1 MQRNPVDH
9 WLTDAQ
15 RERYQSLNE
24 LEGVIAKA
32 MEQLFVR
39 YGFPLQHLSDASL
52 ERLMEMRGKK
62 LNATLFAK
70 EMERIA
76 LMACNTL
83 QPALRADWS
92 TLRLTSTLRSIPD
105 QGNWL
110 YFKKAG
116 RLFTFRVVMQD
127 FKTAGTWERLRLR
140 SNETLQ
146 IIEYVSLEHPP
157 VFADV

>member
-1 MQRNPVDH
+1 
-9 WLTDAQ
+9 
-15 RERYQSLNE
+15 
-24 LEGVIAKA
+24 
-32 MEQLFVR
+32 
-39 YGFPLQHLSDASL
+39 
-52 ERLMEMRGKK
+52 MEMRGKK

-76 LMACNTL
+76 LMACYTL

-127 FKTAGTWERLRLR
+127 FKNSRHMGKT
-140 SNETLQ
+140 TL
-146 IIEYVSLEHPP
+146 EVKRDLAYVLS
-157 VFADV
+157 A